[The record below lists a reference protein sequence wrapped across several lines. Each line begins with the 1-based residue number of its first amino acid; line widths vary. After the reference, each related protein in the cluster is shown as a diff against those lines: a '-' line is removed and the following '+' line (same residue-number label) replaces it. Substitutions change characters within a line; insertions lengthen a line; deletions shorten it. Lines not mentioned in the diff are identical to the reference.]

1 MRATKRNILRKSVT
15 IRKNNRYCRALFGP
29 SGSINTSDL
38 SGNYLI
44 SEIPEEININGC
56 DWRGALSIYYHMNP
70 SHKSICDESTY
81 FFMLPDGPKTNGVN
95 ISVKPNNQAVF
106 IAIFH
111 HVYSLLLQK
120 YSFVPPFN
128 SSINTKFEILK
139 NMLLEEGSGI
149 GNISEDE
156 LNRVVATVQESL
168 QYTCYTSWIDF
179 KQTILD
185 HVVLDSRQGEAQ
197 DLTMEQRL
205 EWLAKTFNNAEE
217 FLILLMSPIDE
228 PAIGGLVIDPITGA
242 NEDVI
247 RGVCQL
253 LMKKLDAHSIFLTT
267 HVEPIEMNWLKELDI
282 IIKRS
287 IK

>member
-15 IRKNNRYCRALFGP
+15 VRKNNRYCRALFGP
-29 SGSINTSDL
+29 TGSIITNDL

-44 SEIPEEININGC
+44 SEIPEEINISGC

-70 SHKSICDESTY
+70 THKSICDDSTY
-81 FFMLPDGPKTNGVN
+81 FFMLPDGAKTSAVEL
-95 ISVKPNNQAVF
+95 SVKPNNQAVF
-106 IAIFH
+106 ISVFH
-111 HVYSLLLQK
+111 HVYSLLLRN

-139 NMLLEEGSGI
+139 NMLLEEGLGV

-156 LNRVVATVQESL
+156 LNRLVSTVQESL
-168 QYTCYTSWIDF
+168 QYKCYNSWSDF

-185 HVVLDSRQGEAQ
+185 LVILDERREGNLSM
-197 DLTMEQRL
+197 DQRL
-205 EWLAKTFNNAEE
+205 GWLAKIFNNPEE
-217 FLILLMSPIDE
+217 ILILLISPIDE
-228 PAIGGLVIDPITGA
+228 PAINALIIDPIAGA
-242 NEDVI
+242 NEDEI

-267 HVEPIEMNWLKELDI
+267 DVEPLEMNWLKELDV
-282 IIKRS
+282 IIKKS

>member
-15 IRKNNRYCRALFGP
+15 VRKNNRYCRALFGP
-29 SGSINTSDL
+29 TGSIITNDL

-44 SEIPEEININGC
+44 SEIPEEINISGC

-70 SHKSICDESTY
+70 THKSICDDSTY
-81 FFMLPDGPKTNGVN
+81 FFMLPDGAKTKGAEL
-95 ISVKPNNQAVF
+95 SVKPNNQAVF
-106 IAIFH
+106 ISVFH
-111 HVYSLLLQK
+111 HVYSLLLRN

-139 NMLLEEGSGI
+139 NMLLEDGLGV

-156 LNRVVATVQESL
+156 LNRLVSTVQESL
-168 QYTCYTSWIDF
+168 QYKCYNSWSDF

-185 HVVLDSRQGEAQ
+185 LVILEERRDQN
-197 DLTMEQRL
+197 LTMDQRL
-205 EWLAKTFNNAEE
+205 GWLAKIFNNPEE
-217 FLILLMSPIDE
+217 ILILLISPIDE
-228 PAIGGLVIDPITGA
+228 PAINALNIDPIAGA
-242 NEDVI
+242 NEDEI

-267 HVEPIEMNWLKELDI
+267 DVEPLEMNWLKELDV
-282 IIKRS
+282 IIKKS